1 MKDSLQ
7 KIAEIIVSPV
17 PLVNVTVLFGLTAG
31 QWDLLMKIIVGLLT
45 AVWTGV
51 KIWKEYK
58 KKD

>member
-1 MKDSLQ
+1 MKDSLN

-45 AVWTGV
+45 ATWTAI

>member
-1 MKDSLQ
+1 MKDTIQ
-7 KIAEIIVSPV
+7 KIGEIIVSPV